1 MMRID
6 SIKIK
11 LLMAEQGIN
20 QNTLAEK
27 CGLSRQ
33 NISLTLSRGT
43 CHPVKAAKLANAL
56 GASVREIIKEE

>member
-1 MMRID
+1 MRID
-6 SIKIK
+6 SVRIK

-27 CGLSRQ
+27 CGISRQ